1 MFSGF
6 WTPRCL
12 SSGPGFKSEVP
23 LWPPQAPI
31 LHPPT
36 ANPSFSGPVSPHPIP
51 EEKPLLYPKGQRPQ
65 TPGSLKPCQVGVMG
79 FPGPLLQGL
88 LDQGLT
94 N

>member
-1 MFSGF
+1 MAA
-6 WTPRCL
+6 
-12 SSGPGFKSEVP
+12 SSPHSSST
-23 LWPPQAPI
+23 Q
-31 LHPPT
+31 T

-51 EEKPLLYPKGQRPQ
+51 EEEPLPYPKGQRPQ
-65 TPGSLKPCQVGVMG
+65 MPGSLKPCQVGVMG